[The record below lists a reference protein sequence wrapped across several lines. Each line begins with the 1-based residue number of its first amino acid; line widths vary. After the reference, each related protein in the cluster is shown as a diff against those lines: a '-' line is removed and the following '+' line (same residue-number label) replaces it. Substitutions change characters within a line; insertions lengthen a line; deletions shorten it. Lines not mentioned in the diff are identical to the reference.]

1 MANDNGKQENRIT
14 EKIVVEQK
22 YTNAKIS
29 VILLSKNS
37 INNLICSVTIDVKQN
52 I

>member
-1 MANDNGKQENRIT
+1 MANDKGKQENRIT

-29 VILLSKNS
+29 VILISKNS
-37 INNLICSVTIDVKQN
+37 INNLIFIDNLPKR
-52 I
+52 